1 MSTSNS
7 SSSGSDAKDVIKRD
21 ISALGFSVRD
31 ASASTIQV
39 VFTPRAS
46 FSNIERCIIT
56 STASAS
62 RERLKIEL
70 SIAAVKKELVLSI
83 RCGKKRAIEHDTLLT
98 ETRKS
103 HSEAIFYQSVD
114 DSIAKILKV
123 VKGTENEGKVKKAAE
138 ILYRFETLR
147 SMDGCAER
155 SVQSFGVFV
164 KRLPTNNRPIIMLA
178 VRLNTATPVRISE
191 VRKILSDSW
200 ADGVFSTEDK
210 IEGLEGVELPFSE
223 EADVCMQHGNH
234 PLLIVTSVV

>member
-1 MSTSNS
+1 MS
-7 SSSGSDAKDVIKRD
+7 SSSDAKDVIKRD

-46 FSNIERCIIT
+46 FSNIERCI
-56 STASAS
+56 STCNASAS
-62 RERLKIEL
+62 RERLKIEV
-70 SIAAVKKELVLSI
+70 SIAAVKKDVVVSV
-83 RCGKKRAIEHDTLLT
+83 RCGKKRAIENDMLGTQ
-98 ETRKS
+98 TRNS
-103 HSEAIFYQSVD
+103 HSEANFYQSVD
-114 DSIAKILKV
+114 DSIEKIIKV
-123 VKGTENEGKVKKAAE
+123 VKGTENESKAKKAAE

-147 SMDGCAER
+147 SMDGGAER

-178 VRLNTATPVRISE
+178 VRLNTATPVKISE

-200 ADGVFSTEDK
+200 ADGVFSTENK
-210 IEGLEGVELPFSE
+210 IEGLDGVELPFSA
-223 EADVCMQHGNH
+223 EADVCMQHGNF